1 MINSIEVI
9 MPMRGECKYARET
22 MDSLIQDLG
31 NEFSLCIPFSEL
43 DNSVKLMIQ
52 TIAPDVKVR
61 YIDAN
66 GMTLAE
72 GLNIAVRT
80 SAKDFLLRIDADDK
94 VVKGR
99 ARQQLDFL
107 VNHKTSAVVGS
118 QMIFIDE
125 MSNSIGQTNYAT
137 KSVSAEFGFGC
148 RIAHPSVMVRR
159 SHVIASGN
167 YQDVCNFNG
176 VSLCEDFDLWL
187 RILETYEIHVLDL
200 FLTEYRIHTKQSTQ
214 RHLLEIG
221 ICSLLLR
228 ARKILNDSRRII
240 PIEALDLSSE
250 EIRIAWR
257 SLRGVNSIESRVWLL
272 ELSILVV
279 KNCEKLLKSEAKAIR
294 SNKLKRLDL
303 LVYALWYLLRNH
315 GSYQR
320 EISNFRDHLL

>member
-125 MSNSIGQTNYAT
+125 IKLHWANELCYQ
-137 KSVSAEFGFGC
+137 VSFC
-148 RIAHPSVMVRR
+148 
-159 SHVIASGN
+159 
-167 YQDVCNFNG
+167 
-176 VSLCEDFDLWL
+176 
-187 RILETYEIHVLDL
+187 
-200 FLTEYRIHTKQSTQ
+200 
-214 RHLLEIG
+214 
-221 ICSLLLR
+221 
-228 ARKILNDSRRII
+228 
-240 PIEALDLSSE
+240 
-250 EIRIAWR
+250 
-257 SLRGVNSIESRVWLL
+257 RVWFWL
-272 ELSILVV
+272 
-279 KNCEKLLKSEAKAIR
+279 
-294 SNKLKRLDL
+294 
-303 LVYALWYLLRNH
+303 
-315 GSYQR
+315 
-320 EISNFRDHLL
+320 